1 MLDASSA
8 EIDDLAYAVLEVL
21 SRSAAYHVNPNCRTV
36 DHIIAADMLSECV
49 ALTRR
54 LRSGGHVDVD
64 RVQGAILECWGTHAV
79 WGCPASDSMSVSLI
93 HELFSMVED
102 SEGTISALLRVVVVY
117 CVFSVLSL
125 TQGGYMR
132 SLRLVT
138 VDLTAM
144 LTPLLRRAPRQSA
157 VTWTALASVGVV
169 TAAWLLR
176 RGLQR

>member
-1 MLDASSA
+1 
-8 EIDDLAYAVLEVL
+8 
-21 SRSAAYHVNPNCRTV
+21 
-36 DHIIAADMLSECV
+36 
-49 ALTRR
+49 
-54 LRSGGHVDVD
+54 
-64 RVQGAILECWGTHAV
+64 
-79 WGCPASDSMSVSLI
+79 
-93 HELFSMVED
+93 
-102 SEGTISALLRVVVVY
+102 
-117 CVFSVLSL
+117 
-125 TQGGYMR
+125 MR